1 MADLTSSS
9 WNQEDNLNISSP
21 PNGMPTGSKPS
32 ELAPTLR
39 AIMGGTKR
47 AFDHI
52 NAMVVSAGTATAF
65 TLTYDVAISAYTKG
79 EIFTFFAHLDNTGAL
94 TLNVSGRGARAVV
107 RNDGAALTAGQI
119 KAGQSVMVVYDGTS
133 FRLLSPLFNNP
144 TFTGTLTVPTINSSG
159 QITAGTFSG
168 DGAGVTNVD
177 AATVDGISP
186 ASIVQTSRTLTAGN
200 GLTGGGNLS
209 DDRTVTLGTPGTITG
224 STTNAVTSTSHTH
237 SLTLVNSDITGAL
250 GYNPASG
257 ARTVSAGNGLTGGG
271 TLSSDPTITMGTP
284 SNITNSSSNSVS
296 GTSHTHALGFTAAEV
311 YTGSAQTQTNL
322 PVGHVVTA
330 RTSGG
335 TTRNA
340 TANIRLDESDN
351 ARYTST
357 GSGSAL
363 TGTWRARGLSTSND
377 HIFQRTA

>member
-1 MADLTSSS
+1 MADLTDSS

-32 ELAPTLR
+32 ELAPTIR
-39 AIMGGTKR
+39 AIMGAQKR

-52 NAMVVSAGTATAF
+52 NAMVVSTGSATAF
-65 TLTYDVAISAYTKG
+65 VLTYDVAISAYTKG
-79 EIFTFFAHLDNTGAL
+79 EIFTFFSHIENTGAL
-94 TLNVSGRGARAVV
+94 TLNINSRGARAVV

-119 KAGQSVMVVYDGTS
+119 KSGTAIMVVYDGTS
-133 FRLLSPLFNNP
+133 FRLASPVTHNP
-144 TFTGTLTVPTINSSG
+144 TFTGTLTVPA
-159 QITAGTFSG
+159 ITATGAISAGSISG
-168 DGAGVTNVD
+168 DGTGITNVS
-177 AATVDGISP
+177 AASLEGIPSE
-186 ASIVQTSRTLTAGN
+186 SIVQASRVVTAGN
-200 GLTGGGNLS
+200 GLTGGGNLTT
-209 DDRTVTLGTPGTITG
+209 DRTIALGTPGTITG
-224 STTNAVTSTSHTH
+224 STTNSASSTSHTH
-237 SLTLVNSDITGAL
+237 SLTLVASDITGAL

-271 TLSSDPTITMGTP
+271 AISSDPTITMGTP
-284 SNITNSSSNSVS
+284 SNISNSTTNSVTGS
-296 GTSHTHALGFTAAEV
+296 SHTHALGFTAAEV

-322 PVGHVVTA
+322 PVGHVLTA

-340 TANIRLDESDN
+340 TANIRLDESDSS
-351 ARYTST
+351 RYTTT